1 MDWDHIRI
9 FLTVARAGQFLAA
22 GKLLHLNHATVA
34 RRLDALEAR
43 LGVRLFE
50 RRPTGCIIT
59 EAGER
64 LLLKAEIVES
74 DHIAIAESFRDEY
87 TQVAGTVRIG
97 APDGLGNLF
106 LAAQLGTLASAHP
119 RLILEL
125 VPLPRRFSLSKREAD
140 IAIVLD
146 PPIEGRL
153 VVSKLSDYSLS
164 VYASKTYVH
173 KHGRPRDPGDLS
185 GHAVITG
192 VEDLTYS
199 PALDY
204 SVALERHAGRV
215 FRCASMMG
223 QMEAVR
229 AGSGVGVLHDFAAA
243 HLKDLVR
250 ILPQVQYRRSYY
262 LLAHPETANV
272 RRMALTR
279 EFLSRLFKERK
290 RQFAPRA

>member
-1 MDWDHIRI
+1 MMPMDWDHIRI
-9 FLTVARAGQFLAA
+9 FLTVARTGQLLAA
-22 GKLLHLNHATVA
+22 GKLLHLSHATVA

-43 LGVRLFE
+43 LGARLFE

-74 DHIAIAESFRDEY
+74 DYIDIAESFRDEN
-87 TQVAGTVRIG
+87 TQIAGSVRIG

-106 LAAQLGTLASAHP
+106 LAAELGTLASAHP

-146 PPIEGRL
+146 PPVEGRL

-164 VYASKTYVH
+164 VYASKTYIE
-173 KHGRPRDPGDLS
+173 KHGRPRDAGDLS
-185 GHAVITG
+185 SHAVITG
-192 VEDLTYS
+192 VDDLTYS

-204 SVALERHAGRV
+204 SMTLEGHAERI

-229 AGSGVGVLHDFAAA
+229 AGSGVGVLHDFAAG
-243 HLKDLVR
+243 HLHKFNTAGATIFSLTLK
-250 ILPQVQYRRSYY
+250 LPMCVEW
-262 LLAHPETANV
+262 H
-272 RRMALTR
+272 
-279 EFLSRLFKERK
+279 
-290 RQFAPRA
+290 